1 MVELAIVL
9 PVPSARIRGRLEMDY
24 GLMKKNRLPK
34 GGLMGQRLMR
44 NHKGAAMA
52 ELAITLPILLV
63 VLFGIFEFGLIMY
76 DKAVITNASREGAR
90 KGIVFRSDADTGN
103 YDPYSVS
110 DIQGVVNTYLDNGK
124 RLIPPTAYS
133 IDVSGSCTE
142 TGLPRPTITVSVAYN
157 YNFFILPRFI
167 TSLFPIHLVGETIMR
182 CE

>member
-1 MVELAIVL
+1 
-9 PVPSARIRGRLEMDY
+9 
-24 GLMKKNRLPK
+24 MKKIRLPE
-34 GGLMGQRLMR
+34 GGLMGQRLLMR
-44 NHKGAAMA
+44 NQKGAAMA

-103 YDPYSVS
+103 YDPYSVT

-133 IDVSGSCTE
+133 IAVSGSCTSE
-142 TGLPRPTITVSVAYN
+142 TGLPRPTISVAVAYD